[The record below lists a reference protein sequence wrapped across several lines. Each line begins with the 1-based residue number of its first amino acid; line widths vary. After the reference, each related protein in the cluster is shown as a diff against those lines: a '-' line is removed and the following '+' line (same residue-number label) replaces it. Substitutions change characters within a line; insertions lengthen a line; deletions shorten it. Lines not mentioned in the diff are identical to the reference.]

1 MDLALWCYKVYRL
14 DWMVNRAV
22 SKHLVVL
29 IIEISGFNIYVTCK
43 KKNNLKSDFWPETQ
57 RRIKGNGCLKHLL
70 NVDARLGVKSFF
82 SKQKGLAHRGLLPA
96 IWDWTNTRLV
106 RSQRE
111 ITQRKRSQREI
122 TSKKK
127 ISKRDHPK
135 NISKRDHPKEKDL
148 KKRSPQRKMPPARIS
163 HDKELDKHIKHPP
176 HKSREYIKKAAGV
189 FFNPYF
195 QRAHCPNF
203 VVKRCTIGMCIKI
216 NQT

>member
-22 SKHLVVL
+22 SEHLVVL

-111 ITQRKRSQREI
+111 ITSKKKIPMWDPPQRKRSQREI
-122 TSKKK
+122 TPKKNATCSDITWQRIRQAHK
-127 ISKRDHPK
+127 TPSTQIKR
-135 NISKRDHPKEKDL
+135 
-148 KKRSPQRKMPPARIS
+148 M
-163 HDKELDKHIKHPP
+163 
-176 HKSREYIKKAAGV
+176 Y
-189 FFNPYF
+189 
-195 QRAHCPNF
+195 
-203 VVKRCTIGMCIKI
+203 
-216 NQT
+216 

>member
-1 MDLALWCYKVYRL
+1 MDVALWCYKVYRL

-22 SKHLVVL
+22 SEHLVVL

-111 ITQRKRSQREI
+111 IT
-122 TSKKK
+122 SKKK

-135 NISKRDHPKEKDL
+135 KKISTREHPKEKCHL
-148 KKRSPQRKMPPARIS
+148 
-163 HDKELDKHIKHPP
+163 LGYHITK
-176 HKSREYIKKAAGV
+176 
-189 FFNPYF
+189 N
-195 QRAHCPNF
+195 
-203 VVKRCTIGMCIKI
+203 
-216 NQT
+216 